1 MWERFTLWCFG
12 GILLFPF
19 SRRVTF
25 AHLER
30 HQGYWALTK
39 QDSFIFWWMN
49 TFKYHDFHDKTA
61 ERKTHPCHC
70 PSYCF
75 HHSLENV
82 SANINRSSC
91 DEIT

>member
-1 MWERFTLWCFG
+1 M
-12 GILLFPF
+12 
-19 SRRVTF
+19 TF

-61 ERKTHPCHC
+61 ERKTLHATVRPTV
-70 PSYCF
+70 F
-75 HHSLENV
+75 TIV
-82 SANINRSSC
+82 
-91 DEIT
+91 